1 MELVS
6 FPVGLF
12 SPVFKRRIPHL
23 SASAK
28 LAFLSAGLHRDP
40 PSLLPLLLT
49 PSTAPCVLL
58 SVSPSS
64 LPFPCRSLSSPVSR
78 LRLWGVFPWPPHP
91 SFSSSPC
98 GITARLSPP
107 FPSPF
112 LHPWL
117 PPTLSSSC
125 NSLTLALIHVY
136 SLPLLP
142 SIWPQRGAP
151 VLCHCSACLTLR
163 VTSSIVPCD
172 AGLGSL
178 SPHTRALSRALKNA
192 DPAPSPNESLPTDP
206 VQGPRRQD
214 VGRGGIQQTLPQS
227 PAVHGTHLQRGC
239 LLLTPPFLAV

>member
-1 MELVS
+1 M
-6 FPVGLF
+6 GLF
-12 SPVFKRRIPHL
+12 SPVFKRRIPPSVCL
-23 SASAK
+23 RK
-28 LAFLSAGLHRDP
+28 AGFPVCRP
-40 PSLLPLLLT
+40 AQRPSLLLPLLLT

-78 LRLWGVFPWPPHP
+78 LPLWGVFPWPPHP
-91 SFSSSPC
+91 SFSSLPC

-136 SLPLLP
+136 SSPLFP
-142 SIWPQRGAP
+142 SIWPQHGAP

-192 DPAPSPNESLPTDP
+192 DPVPSPDQRLPTDP
-206 VQGPRRQD
+206 VQARA
-214 VGRGGIQQTLPQS
+214 S
-227 PAVHGTHLQRGC
+227 
-239 LLLTPPFLAV
+239 LAVLGGRTWVVGEFSKPCLSPQQCTGLISSVDACC